1 MQIYYVDASI
11 GSDTNIG
18 TSETLAFKT
27 IQSAAKKA
35 IAGDIVYVKNGTY
48 TEDVKITSSGD
59 PNNYITYQA
68 FPGHKP
74 VVKGEFHAFDI
85 TANYIKIIGFDVTA
99 KIYEAIKA
107 GSFETANHHIQILNN
122 VAHDS
127 GGSGISGIRTDFLT
141 IEGNTTFRNAFT
153 SPFQASGISIYQAQ
167 AFNDEP
173 GFHNIIRGN
182 ISYANENK
190 VPVSDGTVTDGN
202 GIIIDDFR
210 QTQNGSTVPKYTAQT
225 LIEDNIVFDNG
236 GRGINIFQSDN
247 VVVRNNTSINNLKSS
262 NLQGTLNGE
271 LTTFF
276 SSNISFANNTVYA
289 QDNSKKAFTDAY
301 STGNTWDY
309 NVAYGGTDFV
319 GKDNSNAVLKD
330 NNFITADPLFITAG
344 NGYATDPSKNLSNL
358 PLISLLVS
366 PSSTTENGKV
376 NLTYTFSRT
385 GANTNALT
393 VNYGTILP
401 TAVNTTAG
409 AINSPI
415 SNGAITFAAGAS
427 TATLTVNPTL
437 PLITLTNSA
446 GSSVAEDGTTNLVYT
461 FSRVGVATSALVV
474 SYNVAGTATFDV
486 DYKSLGA
493 TTFNSNTG
501 TIMFAAGS
509 NTATLVLDPIADTIV
524 ESNETVAITLANG
537 GQYNVGTPTAMISTI
552 NNDDDAAVIAPPPV
566 ITPPSTPP
574 VIPPSVITP
583 PSTPPIIPP
592 SGPTPTTINVSAG
605 QQVLEGITS
614 FQNITYTVTL
624 SAPSDQTVTVQYATA
639 DGTAKA
645 GLDYVNT
652 KGLLTFP
659 PGVTSQLIRIAIQN
673 DAITESNESFTL
685 NLTLPKNAVIGTGIV
700 NTTITDT
707 LTATTTTVLSTA
719 VENLTLTGTAAINGT
734 GNTANNVIEGNNGDN
749 ILSGGAGDDIIN
761 GNDGTDTFFES
772 ANVNF
777 TVQEGKLTGFGND
790 VFSNIE
796 KVKLQGGFNNN
807 IFNAAALTNTQAILY
822 GGGGSDTLTGGAAND
837 MLYGED
843 GNDTLIGGAGNDFLD
858 GGLGNNTLTG
868 GIGVDTFLLHLNRGA
883 NRITDFNGD
892 ILQVSRTE
900 FGSSLQ
906 IGNIGIT
913 ANMMGT
919 ASDRNQRFIF
929 DNAGPDA
936 GRLLFDADGSGAGRA
951 VLIANLNSMA
961 LSNTSTISV
970 IA

>member
-107 GSFETANHHIQILNN
+107 GSFESANHHIQILNN

-247 VVVRNNTSINNLKSS
+247 VVVRNNTAINNLKSS

-330 NNFITADPLFITAG
+330 NNFITADPLFIAAG

-385 GANTNALT
+385 GTNTNALT
-393 VNYGTILP
+393 VNYGTVLP

-409 AINSPI
+409 TTNSPI

-427 TATLTVNPTL
+427 TATLAVNPTL
-437 PLITLTNSA
+437 PLITLTNSVS
-446 GSSVAEDGTTNLVYT
+446 SSVAEDGTANLVYT

-493 TTFNSNTG
+493 TTFNSSTG

-509 NTATLVLDPIADTIV
+509 NTATLVLDPVSDTSV
-524 ESNETVAITLANG
+524 ESNETVAITLATG
-537 GQYNVGTPTAMISTI
+537 GQYNVGTPSAMISTI
-552 NNDDDAAVIAPPPV
+552 NNDDAAVITPPV
-566 ITPPSTPP
+566 ITPPPVVTPPPAPP
-574 VIPPSVITP
+574 VIPPP
-583 PSTPPIIPP
+583 L
-592 SGPTPTTINVSAG
+592 PTPTTINVSAG
-605 QQVLEGITS
+605 QQVVEGITS

-624 SAPSDQTVTVQYATA
+624 SAASNQTVTVQYATA

-645 GLDYVNT
+645 GLDYTNT
-652 KGLLTFP
+652 QGLLTFP

-685 NLTLPKNAVIGTGIV
+685 NLTSPKNAIIGSGIV
-700 NTTITDT
+700 TTTITDT
-707 LTATTTTVLSTA
+707 LTATTTTVLSTS

-761 GNDGTDTFFES
+761 GNDGMDTFFES

-790 VFSNIE
+790 IFSNIE
-796 KVKLQGGFNNN
+796 KVKLQGGFSNNT
-807 IFNAAALTNTQAILY
+807 FNASALTTTQAILH
-822 GGGGSDTLTGGAAND
+822 GGAGNDSLTGGAAND

-843 GNDTLIGGAGNDFLD
+843 GNDILIGGSGNDFLD
-858 GGLGNNTLTG
+858 GGLGSNTLTG
-868 GIGVDTFLLHLNRGA
+868 GAGVDTFSLHLNVFGV

-892 ILQVSRTE
+892 VLQVSRTE

-936 GRLLFDADGSGAGRA
+936 GRLLFDADGNGAGRA
-951 VLIANLNSMA
+951 VLIANLNSTA
-961 LSNTSTISV
+961 LSNTSTINV